1 MGSYQSC
8 PERNDNT
15 KQVLAQC
22 YVKERRVMNGC
33 QTFAFCNKKARE
45 ELAKMPK
52 EKDLLVYSTEST
64 KYILFIFFFAFLS
77 FCIYLSLFYFNKKNN
92 TKKNKSDELSVDEVS
107 QINPQVKKNES
118 NESDLLIV

>member
-52 EKDLLVYSTEST
+52 EKDLLVYSTVKVLS
-64 KYILFIFFFAFLS
+64 ISFLFSFFASCSS
-77 FCIYLSLFYFNKKNN
+77 FASCL
-92 TKKNKSDELSVDEVS
+92 
-107 QINPQVKKNES
+107 
-118 NESDLLIV
+118 